1 MLRQIRLVDP
11 FRDLQVGFA
20 GAVELSGPLSVK
32 AMDPFDREQQAFNGS
47 PLDDEKLLS
56 GQFWSEL
63 RVFLAVAKTKSFN
76 RAAEITNTSQPTVSR
91 KVKRLQDMVGS
102 QLFIAT
108 ARGVKLTQKGE
119 ALAPALG
126 RLDQTLN
133 SITSELRAE
142 TTEAEGTV
150 SVSITDGLNSFF
162 AAPALDRF
170 SAQYPKIQLH
180 LKNSV
185 NLMHLR
191 ENQTDMMIAIS
202 PAESSDIRF
211 RKLGQL
217 HFIPVATKDYIQKYG
232 LPTRDNLER
241 HLFLQSEYYA
251 TRTGMWDGWQQLIA
265 RGRIA
270 HYCENSFAYGMLVK
284 AGQGIGLLGSYA
296 VLEPCAVPLE
306 IDLRI
311 SVPLYLVA
319 LSDRL
324 NARPVRL
331 VFDWLSEV
339 FGSNNPWFADEFR
352 LNNPPSAYD
361 TGFRKMFNL
370 EGNGETNTSR

>member
-1 MLRQIRLVDP
+1 
-11 FRDLQVGFA
+11 
-20 GAVELSGPLSVK
+20 
-32 AMDPFDREQQAFNGS
+32 MDAFDEEQQAFNGS
-47 PLDDEKLLS
+47 PLDDENLLS
-56 GQFWSEL
+56 GQFWGEL

-91 KVKRLQDMVGS
+91 QVKRLQDVVGS

-119 ALAPALG
+119 ALANALC
-126 RLDQTLN
+126 RLDHTLY
-133 SITSELRAE
+133 SITSDLKAE
-142 TTEAEGTV
+142 TSEAEGTV
-150 SVSITDGLNSFF
+150 RVSITDGLNALF
-162 AAPALDRF
+162 AAPALDLF
-170 SAQYPKIQLH
+170 SARYPKIQMH
-180 LKNSV
+180 LKNPI
-185 NLMHLR
+185 NIMNLR
-191 ENQTDMMIAIS
+191 ENQTDMMIGFS

-217 HFIPVATKDYIQKYG
+217 HFIPVVAKDYIGKHG
-232 LPTRDNLER
+232 LPTRNNLEQ
-241 HLFLQSEYYA
+241 HLFLQSEYYLA
-251 TRTGMWDGWQQLIA
+251 KTGLWDGWQQAVA

-270 HYCENSFAYGMLVK
+270 HYCDNSFAYGMLVK

-296 VLEPCAVPLE
+296 LMEPCAVPLE

-319 LSDRL
+319 LTDRL

-331 VFDWLSEV
+331 AFDWLSEV
-339 FGSNNPWFADEFR
+339 FGGNNPWFSDEFR

-361 TGFRKMFNL
+361 AGFRKMFNL
-370 EGNGETNTSR
+370 AGIAETDTSR

>member
-1 MLRQIRLVDP
+1 
-11 FRDLQVGFA
+11 
-20 GAVELSGPLSVK
+20 
-32 AMDPFDREQQAFNGS
+32 MDAFDKEQQAFNGS
-47 PLDDEKLLS
+47 PLDDENLLS

-91 KVKRLQDMVGS
+91 QVKRLQDMVGS

-119 ALAPALG
+119 ALAQALG

-150 SVSITDGLNSFF
+150 SVSITDGLNALF
-162 AAPALDRF
+162 AAPTLDRF

-191 ENQTDMMIAIS
+191 ENQTDMMIGIG
-202 PAESSDIRF
+202 PAESSDTRF

-217 HFIPVATKDYIQKYG
+217 HFIPVVAKDYIRKHG

-241 HLFLQSEYYA
+241 HLFLQSEYY
-251 TRTGMWDGWQQLIA
+251 GQWHGWQQAVA

-270 HYCENSFAYGMLVK
+270 HHCDNSFAYGMLVK
-284 AGQGIGLLGSYA
+284 AGQGIGMLGSYTL
-296 VLEPCAVPLE
+296 VDPSVVPLE

-311 SVPLYLVA
+311 SVPLYLIA
-319 LSDRL
+319 LTDRL
-324 NARPVRL
+324 SARPVRL
-331 VFDWLSEV
+331 VFDWLSDV

-352 LNNPPSAYD
+352 LNNPPSMYD
-361 TGFRKMFNL
+361 AGLRKMFNL
-370 EGNGETNTSR
+370 EGNDETDRSR